1 MTGSRG
7 AHEESGHFRRWSV
20 QASWLQL
27 SCHARSCPAYRPM
40 PAGPPVIT
48 RGNVKKEGTN
58 PLSTPPLGRC
68 GPRLPMQ
75 LFQVGFRG
83 EVGGGG
89 CRSAVI
95 TALVRETPQA
105 HDRRQERLSTFWGE
119 LSSLSTQFWADPIAH
134 HRALDVKIGA
144 IKGSHCR
151 VSFQSTHFETSMIAL
166 LGDWR
171 RDHQR
176 GL

>member
-7 AHEESGHFRRWSV
+7 AHEESGHFRCSSV

-48 RGNVKKEGTN
+48 RGNFKKEGTN

-83 EVGGGG
+83 EVCGGG

-95 TALVRETPQA
+95 TALVRETPRPTIVA
-105 HDRRQERLSTFWGE
+105 GSDFRPFGGTILFIYASLGGTYRSSPSPGREDRCYKGKSLSRE
-119 LSSLSTQFWADPIAH
+119 LSVNPLRDIDDRIA
-134 HRALDVKIGA
+134 G
-144 IKGSHCR
+144 GSA
-151 VSFQSTHFETSMIAL
+151 S
-166 LGDWR
+166 
-171 RDHQR
+171 
-176 GL
+176 